1 MFENK
6 SYFNITKGSER
17 NFGFVFTVF
26 FSIISLYF
34 YWFSLYNFFWPLTIA
49 FIFLFFSI
57 FFPKLLAIPNKLW
70 FKFSILLGAFIAPII
85 MGIIFYFVVTPTGL
99 IMRLIGKDLLNQK
112 FYNAK
117 KSSWIKRKDPLTSM
131 KNQF

>member
-6 SYFNITKGSER
+6 NYFDIKAGSER
-17 NFGFVFTVF
+17 NFGFVFTAF

-34 YWFSLYNFFWPLTIA
+34 YWFNLNNYLWTLAIA
-49 FIFLFFSI
+49 FILFLLSV
-57 FFPKLLAIPNKLW
+57 FFPKSLVIPNKLW
-70 FKFSILLGAFIAPII
+70 FKFGMLIGAFIAPVI
-85 MGIIFYFVVTPTGL
+85 MSIIFYLVVTPTGL

-112 FYNAK
+112 FDKTK
-117 KSSWIKRKDPLTSM
+117 KSSWIIRGDSLTSM

>member
-117 KSSWIKRKDPLTSM
+117 KSFWI
-131 KNQF
+131 